1 MVPPQLNSRLGFM
14 NPGKLLP
21 LTGKCPVFPAS
32 KCWRRRAMYHFGVL
46 FLYGKP
52 WKNPQNWW
60 LMIMFPIHMF
70 ICFLFNVDHK
80 FKIYQHTLFSD
91 IQISY
96 CWFYL
101 QEMPICPQISHWSTT
116 LSGLTWTIWQ
126 FGRHGAPEKLTG
138 TCFHRGW
145 CPGCVSRVW
154 TPEMLAE
161 NVCL

>member
-1 MVPPQLNSRLGFM
+1 M

-46 FLYGKP
+46 FLCGKP
-52 WKNPQNWW
+52 WKKTHKFDGWW
-60 LMIMFPIHMF
+60 SCFQYIYIYMF

-91 IQISY
+91 IQIWY

-138 TCFHRGW
+138 TCFHSGW